1 MVLQR
6 KSSSMWELATRKC
19 EIEFRYYT
27 DMGAG
32 DFSLLPFSSVLW
44 KPFKLDQRSLW
55 TFNTHVL
62 ILLRKFQRKRAKLRR
77 RKNHLEGLRL
87 ALTFSNKR
95 PFGICIKLSEIKLM
109 LIGGAAS
116 GFIIASD
123 YKQRTM
129 IKARATAAWPKSSLN
144 MRKYSNSSLAC
155 RLINSNHLPDLS
167 STKEIL
173 IISLSLSSP
182 AIKRRRSKTQ

>member
-19 EIEFRYYT
+19 EIEIRYYT

-44 KPFKLDQRSLW
+44 EPFKLDQRSLW

-109 LIGGAAS
+109 LIVGGIR
-116 GFIIASD
+116 F
-123 YKQRTM
+123 Y
-129 IKARATAAWPKSSLN
+129 
-144 MRKYSNSSLAC
+144 YC
-155 RLINSNHLPDLS
+155 ERLQAKNYDKGEGDCGL
-167 STKEIL
+167 TKKFVEH
-173 IISLSLSSP
+173 
-182 AIKRRRSKTQ
+182 A